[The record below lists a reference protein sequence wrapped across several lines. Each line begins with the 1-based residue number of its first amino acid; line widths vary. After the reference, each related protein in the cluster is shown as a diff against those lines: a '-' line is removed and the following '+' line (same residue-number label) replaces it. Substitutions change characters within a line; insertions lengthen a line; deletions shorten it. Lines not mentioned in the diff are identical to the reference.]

1 MPKHDKSTNLN
12 AGLLTEEDG
21 PDAATREALLARLA
35 PREPSVVGNLA
46 DLQRAGGLIATSQ
59 ASSFSEGVEPP
70 PGKTSEG
77 LAAEAKA
84 AETVNQA
91 LADAAEKVESVRVDA
106 NADAAVSGSAKPSG
120 SKGSDKK

>member
-21 PDAATREALLARLA
+21 PDKATREALLTRLQA
-35 PREPSVVGNLA
+35 REPSVVGNLA

-70 PGKTSEG
+70 PGKTTEG
-77 LAAEAKA
+77 LKAEAEVAAKA
-84 AETVNQA
+84 NEAVAQVIDDVNA
-91 LADAAEKVESVRVDA
+91 AKADADVD
-106 NADAAVSGSAKPSG
+106 
-120 SKGSDKK
+120 GSDGKKASKK